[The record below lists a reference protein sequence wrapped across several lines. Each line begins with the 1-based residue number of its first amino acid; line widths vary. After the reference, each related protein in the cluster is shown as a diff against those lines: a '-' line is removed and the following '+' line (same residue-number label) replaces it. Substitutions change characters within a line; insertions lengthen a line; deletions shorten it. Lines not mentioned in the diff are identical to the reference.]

1 MSILVCPLCGCADY
15 EEDDDGIILYC
26 YNCEENANGYS
37 PDEICEEDEV
47 EYG

>member
-1 MSILVCPLCGCADY
+1 MSILVCPLCGCADF
-15 EEDDDGIILYC
+15 EDDDGIILSC

-37 PDEICEEDEV
+37 PDEICEDDEV